1 MSDEKKPRLSLKGLE
16 ARVAAIES
24 CVAESIRSAMG
35 CTPDAPQSAPCPI
48 VVDWTGGRGR
58 VVGRPYGFALEGNG
72 TQVTVSTGNGGVLL
86 TAHPNGVRICVGAQV
101 VEVRCDYCHVLD
113 LYNEIGGHL

>member
-16 ARVAAIES
+16 ARLDGLGRALHALENSGAPAA
-24 CVAESIRSAMG
+24 R
-35 CTPDAPQSAPCPI
+35 PI

-58 VVGRPYGFALEGNG
+58 VVGRSYGFRLEGNG